1 MQNDLRP
8 FSPHEEKT
16 EEWDGPLGPSH
27 SEEFSSSGGELPAG
41 VVDGVF
47 PLQDEL
53 GDGYQ
58 VIAVLDQRL
67 EDAGQSLWGVEG
79 GIVEQADGPALY
91 PLRYPLGDF
100 ACRDVLPV
108 QTVPAGKGF
117 KSLGHKEF
125 RDFALGF

>member
-1 MQNDLRP
+1 MARAPPFLSAGIIHRKSGLRHFSRWRTVVWLCLRRALHTGVVHVVLALQQDLRDR
-8 FSPHEEKT
+8 H
-16 EEWDGPLGPSH
+16 H
-27 SEEFSSSGGELPAG
+27 SVAVLRHVVQDGGE
-41 VVDGVF
+41 
-47 PLQDEL
+47 
-53 GDGYQ
+53 
-58 VIAVLDQRL
+58 
-67 EDAGQSLWGVEG
+67 SLRGVEG

-91 PLRYPLGDF
+91 PLRHPLGDF